1 MSLARPLIAA
11 LLYLAA
17 SGLQASPLV
26 DSAWLEKHLHD
37 DKVKILEVSMV
48 PEQFDFGHIPGAHNL
63 DWHTDLVDPL
73 RRDIA
78 SRDALQALLRK
89 AGVSR
94 GDTLVLYGDNH
105 NWFAAWGVW
114 VLETYGLGN
123 VKLLDGGR
131 VKWEAE
137 GRPLTREA
145 RPAEPGDLALSPLSE
160 THRARLADVVA
171 IAEGKAPG
179 KLVDIRSPAEYQGQ
193 VIAPPGS
200 TELSMRAG
208 HIPGAVNVPWGEL
221 VNEDGTFK
229 SVDELRR
236 IYQAVGIDGSTPIV
250 TYCRIGE
257 RSSHSWFAL
266 ARLLGYPTR
275 NYDGSWTEYGNAVGV
290 PIDNPSGQ
298 VWRGL

>member
-1 MSLARPLIAA
+1 MRALHVALAGLLSLV
-11 LLYLAA
+11 A
-17 SGLQASPLV
+17 SALQASPLV
-26 DSAWLEKHLHD
+26 DTAWLEAHLHD
-37 DKVKILEVSMV
+37 DKVKILEVSVV

-89 AGVSR
+89 AGISQ

-105 NWFAAWGVW
+105 NWFAAWGIW
-114 VLETYGLGN
+114 VLDAYGLDA

-137 GRPLTREA
+137 GRPLTRA
-145 RPAEPGDLALSPLSE
+145 PSTAKPGNLTLAPLSE
-160 THRARLADVVA
+160 RHRARLADVVA
-171 IAEGKAPG
+171 IAEEKAPG
-179 KLVDIRSPAEYQGQ
+179 KLVDIRSEAEYLGQ

-208 HIPGAVNVPWGEL
+208 HVPGAVNVPWSQL
-221 VNEDGTFK
+221 VNADGTFK
-229 SVDELRR
+229 PVDELRR
-236 IYQAVGIDGSTPIV
+236 IYQAVGVDGSTPVV

-266 ARLLGYPTR
+266 AKLLGYPTL